1 MSRALSI
8 PQPITGVANYAHTI
22 VTPTTGQTVNLVR
35 NQYNIINPAGALLAL
50 TVALPPSPNNN
61 TVVYI
66 KFTQNITTLTYSGGT
81 VSDAITAPTLG
92 SLVVLVYDSISAIWY

>member
-1 MSRALSI
+1 MSRVESI
-8 PQPITGVANYAHTI
+8 SQPITGVANYAHTI
-22 VTPTTGQTVNLVR
+22 FTPTTGQTVTLVR

-50 TVALPPSPNNN
+50 TVALPSSPSNN

-66 KFTQNITTLTYSGGT
+66 KFTQNITTLNYTGGT

-92 SLVVLVYDSISAIWY
+92 SLVVLVYDLSTNIWY